1 MFVTPKQILILQL
14 AGQAIRTTADHPFF
28 VQRRG
33 WTNAGD
39 LQLGDRVRVAD
50 GQIAPV
56 DAIAIAGEQAVVC
69 QMDPNVP
76 PFPFSGLWPAG
87 TMFETPEGL
96 KPIEEI
102 EPGDRIVFRKPF
114 DPEQN

>member
-1 MFVTPKQILILQL
+1 MFMSPKHILILQVR
-14 AGQAIRTTADHPFF
+14 AQTIYTTADQPFF
-28 VQRRG
+28 VQGRG
-33 WTNAGD
+33 WTDARDLHVGD
-39 LQLGDRVRVAD
+39 QLRAAD
-50 GQIAPV
+50 GKKAV
-56 DAIAIAGEQAVVC
+56 LEAITPASEQAVVY

-76 PFPFSGLWPAG
+76 PFPFTGLWPAG
-87 TMFETPEGL
+87 TMLETAEGL